1 MELSIP
7 DFFLSLH
14 HLNLTIKLNPFNQHF
29 NTPRW
34 VVLMIDI
41 IIVFVSYIIS
51 NFILNSFLDT
61 FSVEKL
67 FYKLPFITF
76 IYTLCFLYFKT
87 YKGVVKKTGLKDAEN
102 VFVSNTTS
110 FLILFFI
117 SFIFRQFVEQH
128 LSSSSSLILIS
139 RMSYSVIFV
148 HLFIST
154 VAMVIARLY
163 YKWIYDYLFSK
174 NKSVQ
179 RILIYGAGD
188 SGLITRDILQND
200 TQFNYKVIGFIDDN
214 LSKIGTFIDGVKVYS
229 INDINDVFIDRNDIT
244 EIIISIQNIKS
255 NQLLNLSKSI
265 EDLPI
270 NIKIIP
276 PISNWIDGT
285 YKPNQ
290 IKQLKIE
297 DLLGRDSIKLKN
309 PIINE
314 DIKSKRILVTGAA
327 GSIGSEISRQIA
339 IMDFDQLILIDHAE
353 SALYDIQQSLKNEIS
368 EEKQNRISYIVS
380 SVKDFNRM
388 QSLFDRYRPQIV
400 FHAAAYKHVP
410 LMEKFPY
417 EAINTNV
424 YGTKVI
430 ADLANKF
437 DVEKFVMISTD
448 KAVNPT
454 NVMGATKRVAEIYV
468 NCINESSKTNYI
480 VTRFGNVLGSNGSVI
495 PLFKRQ
501 LENGGPLT
509 VTHPDITR
517 FFMTIPEACQLVLE
531 AAIMGKGGEIFVFD
545 MGESMKIIDLA
556 KRMIRLSG
564 FKYPEEIDIKIV
576 GLRPGEKIYE
586 ELLANNENTVKTH
599 HEKIM
604 IAKVNTTKCEDNKN
618 LIEDL
623 CLMSSTIEKHEQVM
637 HLVAKIKDIVPEF
650 ISQNSEFEKLD
661 N

>member
-1 MELSIP
+1 
-7 DFFLSLH
+7 
-14 HLNLTIKLNPFNQHF
+14 LNPFNQHF
-29 NTPRW
+29 NAPRW
-34 VVLMIDI
+34 VVLVLDI
-41 IIVFVSYIIS
+41 LIVFFSYVIT
-51 NFILNSFLDT
+51 NFILNSFLNS
-61 FSVEKL
+61 FSLEKL
-67 FYKLPFITF
+67 LFKLPFVVAV
-76 IYTLCFLYFKT
+76 YTICFLYFKT
-87 YKGVVKKTGLKDAEN
+87 YKGIVKKTGLKDAEN
-102 VFVSNTTS
+102 VFVSNTTA

-117 SFIFRQFVEQH
+117 SFIYRQFIE
-128 LSSSSSLILIS
+128 STIS
-139 RMSYSVIFV
+139 ENTITSYVFRMSYSVIFV

-154 VAMVIARLY
+154 VVMVIARLY
-163 YKWIYDYLFSK
+163 YKWIYDYFFSK
-174 NKSVQ
+174 NKAQ
-179 RILIYGAGD
+179 QKILIYGAGD

-200 TQFNYKVIGFIDDN
+200 TQFNYKVVGFIDDKP
-214 LSKIGTFIDGVKVYS
+214 SKIGTFIDGVKIYS
-229 INDINDVFIDRNDIT
+229 INDIDDKFIERNDIS
-244 EIIISIQNIKS
+244 EIIISIQNIKT
-255 NQLLNLSKSI
+255 NQLLNLSKSL
-265 EDLPI
+265 EDLNV

-285 YKPNQ
+285 YKPAQ

-297 DLLGRDSIKLKN
+297 DLLGRESIKLKN

-314 DIKSKRILVTGAA
+314 NVQDKVILVTGAA
-327 GSIGSEISRQIA
+327 GSIGSEISRQLA
-339 IMDFDQLILIDHAE
+339 MMDFAQLILIDQAE
-353 SALYDIQQSLKNEIS
+353 SALYDVQQSLKNEIS
-368 EEKQNRISYIVS
+368 EEKQNRIDYIVS
-380 SVKDFNRM
+380 SVRDRKRM
-388 QSLFDRYRPQIV
+388 LSLFDKYHPQII

-410 LMEKFPY
+410 LMERFPY
-417 EAINTNV
+417 EAINTNI
-424 YGTKVI
+424 YGTKII
-430 ADLANKF
+430 ADLANEF
-437 DVEKFVMISTD
+437 GAEKFVMVSTD

-468 NCINESSKTNYI
+468 NCTNEKSKTNYI

-531 AAIMGKGGEIFVFD
+531 AAVMGKGGEIFVFD

-586 ELLANNENTVKTH
+586 ELLANDENTVKTH

-604 IAKVNTTKCEDNKN
+604 IAKVNTNKCQDNKK
-618 LIEDL
+618 LIEEL

-637 HLVAKIKDIVPEF
+637 HLVAKIKEIVPEF
-650 ISQNSEFEKLD
+650 KSQNSEFEKLD
-661 N
+661 NLIYEK

>member
-1 MELSIP
+1 
-7 DFFLSLH
+7 
-14 HLNLTIKLNPFNQHF
+14 
-29 NTPRW
+29 
-34 VVLMIDI
+34 MIDI
-41 IIVFVSYIIS
+41 LIVLVSYIVS

-61 FSVEKL
+61 FSVERL

-76 IYTLCFLYFKT
+76 VYALCFIYFKT

-102 VFVSNTTS
+102 VFVSNATA

-117 SFIFRQFVEQH
+117 SFVFRQIIEQN
-128 LSSSSSLILIS
+128 LPDTSGLMYVF

-148 HLFIST
+148 HLFITT
-154 VAMVIARLY
+154 VIMVIARLY
-163 YKWIYDYLFSK
+163 YKWIYDYFFSK
-174 NKSVQ
+174 NKAVQ

-214 LSKIGTFIDGVKVYS
+214 TSKVGTFIDGVKIYS
-229 INDINDVFIDRNDIT
+229 IHDVTEKFIDRNDIT
-244 EIIISIQNIKS
+244 EVIISIQNIKT
-255 NQLLNLSKSI
+255 NQLLKLSKSV
-265 EDLPI
+265 EDLPVK
-270 NIKIIP
+270 IKIIP

-285 YKPNQ
+285 YKPAQ

-297 DLLGRDSIKLKN
+297 DLLGRESIQLNN
-309 PIINE
+309 PIINKE
-314 DIKSKRILVTGAA
+314 IKGKIVLVTGAA

-339 IMDFDQLILIDHAE
+339 MMDFDQLILIDHAE
-353 SALYDIQQSLKNEIS
+353 SALYDIQQYLKNDLS
-368 EEKQNRISYIVS
+368 EDKQNRIDYIVS
-380 SVKDFNRM
+380 SVRDRKRM
-388 QSLFDRYRPQIV
+388 LSLFDKYRPQII

-424 YGTKVI
+424 YGTKIV
-430 ADLANKF
+430 ADLANDF
-437 DVEKFVMISTD
+437 GAEKFVMVSTD

-468 NCINESSKTNYI
+468 NCINEKSKTNYI

-501 LENGGPLT
+501 LEHGGPLT

-564 FKYPEEIDIKIV
+564 YKYPEEIDIKIV

-586 ELLANNENTVKTH
+586 ELLANGENTVKTH

-604 IAKVNTTKCEDNKN
+604 IAKVNTAKCQNNKQ
-618 LIEDL
+618 LIEEL
-623 CLMSSTIEKHEQVM
+623 CIMSSTIEKHEQVLE
-637 HLVAKIKDIVPEF
+637 LVAKIKEIVPEF

-661 N
+661 NVVYEK

>member
-1 MELSIP
+1 M
-7 DFFLSLH
+7 
-14 HLNLTIKLNPFNQHF
+14 NPFSQHF

-34 VVLMIDI
+34 VVLVIDI
-41 IIVFVSYIIS
+41 IIVFLSYIIS
-51 NFILNSFLDT
+51 NFILNSFLNT
-61 FSVEKL
+61 FSIEKL
-67 FYKLPFITF
+67 VYKLPFITLVYFFCF
-76 IYTLCFLYFKT
+76 IYFKT
-87 YKGVVKKTGLKDAEN
+87 YKGVVRKTGLKDAEN
-102 VFVSNTTS
+102 VFVSNTTA

-117 SFIFRQFVEQH
+117 SFIYRQFLEH
-128 LSSSSSLILIS
+128 NLSSSSALSS
-139 RMSYSVIFV
+139 TFRMSYSVIFV

-163 YKWIYDYLFSK
+163 YKWIYDYFFSK
-174 NKSVQ
+174 NKVAQ
-179 RILIYGAGD
+179 KVLIYGAGD
-188 SGLITRDILQND
+188 SGLITRDILQNE
-200 TQFNYKVIGFIDDN
+200 TQHNYKIIGFIDDN
-214 LSKIGTFIDGVKVYS
+214 QSKIGTFIDGVKIYS
-229 INDINDVFIDRNDIT
+229 IHNIDDKFVDRNDIS
-244 EIIISIQNIKS
+244 EIIISIQNIKT
-255 NQLLNLSKSI
+255 NQMLHLSKSL
-265 EDLPI
+265 EDLNV

-297 DLLGRDSIKLKN
+297 DLLGRESIKLKN

-314 DIKSKRILVTGAA
+314 NIKGKKILVTGAA
-327 GSIGSEISRQIA
+327 GSIGSEISKQIA
-339 IMDFDQLILIDHAE
+339 MMDFDQLILIDQAE
-353 SALYDIQQSLKNEIS
+353 SALYDVQQSLKNEIS
-368 EEKQNRISYIVS
+368 EEKQKRIDYIVS
-380 SVKDFNRM
+380 SVRDHNRM
-388 QSLFDRYRPQIV
+388 LSLFDKYHPQVI

-417 EAINTNV
+417 EAINTNIC
-424 YGTKVI
+424 GTKII
-430 ADLANKF
+430 ADLANEF
-437 DVEKFVMISTD
+437 RAEKFVMVSTD

-454 NVMGATKRVAEIYV
+454 NVMGATKRAAEIYV
-468 NCINESSKTNYI
+468 NCINEISKTNYI

-564 FKYPEEIDIKIV
+564 YKYPEEIDIKIV

-586 ELLANNENTVKTH
+586 ELLANDENTVKTH

-604 IAKVNTTKCEDNKN
+604 IAKVNTHKCQDNQK
-618 LIEDL
+618 LIEEL
-623 CLMSSTIEKHEQVM
+623 CLMSSTIEKQEEVM
-637 HLVAKIKDIVPEF
+637 DLVAKIKEIVPEF

-661 N
+661 NMTYEK

>member
-1 MELSIP
+1 M
-7 DFFLSLH
+7 
-14 HLNLTIKLNPFNQHF
+14 
-29 NTPRW
+29 
-34 VVLMIDI
+34 
-41 IIVFVSYIIS
+41 
-51 NFILNSFLDT
+51 NSFLNT

-67 FYKLPFITF
+67 VYKLPFITLVYFFCF
-76 IYTLCFLYFKT
+76 IYFKT
-87 YKGVVKKTGLKDAEN
+87 YKGVVRKTGLKDAEN
-102 VFVSNTTS
+102 VFVSNTTA

-117 SFIFRQFVEQH
+117 SFIYRQFLEH
-128 LSSSSSLILIS
+128 NLSSSSALSS
-139 RMSYSVIFV
+139 TFRMSYSVIFV

-163 YKWIYDYLFSK
+163 YKWIYDYFFSK
-174 NKSVQ
+174 NKVAQ
-179 RILIYGAGD
+179 KILIYGAGD
-188 SGLITRDILQND
+188 SGLITRNILQND
-200 TQFNYKVIGFIDDN
+200 TQHNYKVIGFIDDN
-214 LSKIGTFIDGVKVYS
+214 QSKIGTFIDGVKIYS
-229 INDINDVFIDRNDIT
+229 IHDIDDKFIDRNDIS
-244 EIIISIQNIKS
+244 EIIISIQNIKT
-255 NQLLNLSKSI
+255 NQMLHLSKSL
-265 EDLPI
+265 EDLNV

-297 DLLGRDSIKLKN
+297 DLLGRESIKLKN

-314 DIKSKRILVTGAA
+314 NIKGKRILVTGAA
-327 GSIGSEISRQIA
+327 GSIGSEISKQIA
-339 IMDFDQLILIDHAE
+339 IMDFDQLILIDQAE
-353 SALYDIQQSLKNEIS
+353 SALYDVQQSLKNEIS
-368 EEKQNRISYIVS
+368 EEKQKRIDYIVS
-380 SVKDFNRM
+380 SVRDHNRM
-388 QSLFDRYRPQIV
+388 LSLFDKYHPQVI

-417 EAINTNV
+417 EAINTNIC
-424 YGTKVI
+424 GTKII
-430 ADLANKF
+430 ADLANEF
-437 DVEKFVMISTD
+437 DAEKFVMVSTD

-454 NVMGATKRVAEIYV
+454 NVMGATKRAAEIYV
-468 NCINESSKTNYI
+468 NCINEISKTNYI

-564 FKYPEEIDIKIV
+564 YKYPEEIDIKIV

-586 ELLANNENTVKTH
+586 ELLANDENTVKTH

-604 IAKVNTTKCEDNKN
+604 IAKVRTEELDMNKN
-618 LIEDL
+618 RIDYL
-623 CLMSSTIEKHEQVM
+623 CSQVTSQTAISNPM
-637 HLVAKIKDIVPEF
+637 GLVELVKEIVPEY
-650 ISQNSEFEKLD
+650 ISKNSIYEQLDKLIFL
-661 N
+661 NKA

>member
-1 MELSIP
+1 M
-7 DFFLSLH
+7 
-14 HLNLTIKLNPFNQHF
+14 NPFSQHF

-34 VVLMIDI
+34 VVLVIDI
-41 IIVFVSYIIS
+41 IIVFLSYIIS
-51 NFILNSFLDT
+51 NFILNSFLNT

-67 FYKLPFITF
+67 VYKLPFITLVYFFCF
-76 IYTLCFLYFKT
+76 IYFKT
-87 YKGVVKKTGLKDAEN
+87 YKGVVRKTGLKDAEN
-102 VFVSNTTS
+102 VFVSNTTA

-117 SFIFRQFVEQH
+117 SFIYRQFLEH
-128 LSSSSSLILIS
+128 NLPSSSALSSTF

-163 YKWIYDYLFSK
+163 YKWIYDYFFSK
-174 NKSVQ
+174 NKVAQ
-179 RILIYGAGD
+179 KILIYGAGD
-188 SGLITRDILQND
+188 SGLITRNILQND
-200 TQFNYKVIGFIDDN
+200 TQHNYKVIGFIDDN
-214 LSKIGTFIDGVKVYS
+214 QSKIGTFIDGVKIYS
-229 INDINDVFIDRNDIT
+229 IHDIDDKFIDRNDIS
-244 EIIISIQNIKS
+244 EIIISIQNIKT
-255 NQLLNLSKSI
+255 NQMLHLSKSL
-265 EDLPI
+265 EDLNV

-297 DLLGRDSIKLKN
+297 DLLGRESIKLKN

-314 DIKSKRILVTGAA
+314 NIKGKRILVTGAA
-327 GSIGSEISRQIA
+327 GSIGSEISKQIA
-339 IMDFDQLILIDHAE
+339 IMDFDQLILIDQAE
-353 SALYDIQQSLKNEIS
+353 SALYDVQQSLKNEIS
-368 EEKQNRISYIVS
+368 EEKQKRIDYIVS
-380 SVKDFNRM
+380 SVRDHNRM
-388 QSLFDRYRPQIV
+388 RSLFDKYHPQVI

-417 EAINTNV
+417 EAINTNIC
-424 YGTKVI
+424 GTKII
-430 ADLANKF
+430 ADLANEF
-437 DVEKFVMISTD
+437 DAEKFVMVSTD

-454 NVMGATKRVAEIYV
+454 NVMGATKRAAEIYV
-468 NCINESSKTNYI
+468 NCINEISKTNYI

-564 FKYPEEIDIKIV
+564 YKYPEEIDIKIV

-586 ELLANNENTVKTH
+586 ELLANDENTVKTH

-604 IAKVNTTKCEDNKN
+604 IAKVNTYKCKDNKK
-618 LIEDL
+618 LIEEL

-637 HLVAKIKDIVPEF
+637 NLVAKIKEIVPEF

-661 N
+661 NITYEK

>member
-1 MELSIP
+1 M
-7 DFFLSLH
+7 
-14 HLNLTIKLNPFNQHF
+14 NPFSQHF

-34 VVLMIDI
+34 VVLVIDI
-41 IIVFVSYIIS
+41 IIVFLSYIIS
-51 NFILNSFLDT
+51 NFILNSFLNT

-67 FYKLPFITF
+67 VYKLPFITLVYFFCF
-76 IYTLCFLYFKT
+76 IYFKT
-87 YKGVVKKTGLKDAEN
+87 YKGVVRKTGLKDAEN
-102 VFVSNTTS
+102 VFVSNTTA

-117 SFIFRQFVEQH
+117 SFIYRQFLEH
-128 LSSSSSLILIS
+128 NLSSSSALSS
-139 RMSYSVIFV
+139 TFRMSYSVIFV

-163 YKWIYDYLFSK
+163 YKWIYDYFFSK
-174 NKSVQ
+174 NKVAQ
-179 RILIYGAGD
+179 KILIYGAGD
-188 SGLITRDILQND
+188 SGLITRNILQND
-200 TQFNYKVIGFIDDN
+200 TQHNYKVIGFIDDN
-214 LSKIGTFIDGVKVYS
+214 QSKIGTFIDGVKIYS
-229 INDINDVFIDRNDIT
+229 IHDIDDKFIDRNDIS
-244 EIIISIQNIKS
+244 EIIISIQNIKT
-255 NQLLNLSKSI
+255 NQMLHLSKSL
-265 EDLPI
+265 EDLNV

-297 DLLGRDSIKLKN
+297 DLLGRESIKLKN

-314 DIKSKRILVTGAA
+314 NIKGKRILVTGAA
-327 GSIGSEISRQIA
+327 GSIGSEISKQIA
-339 IMDFDQLILIDHAE
+339 IMDFDQLILIDQAE
-353 SALYDIQQSLKNEIS
+353 SALYDVQQSLKNEIS
-368 EEKQNRISYIVS
+368 EEKQKRIDYIVS
-380 SVKDFNRM
+380 SVRDHNRM
-388 QSLFDRYRPQIV
+388 LSLFDKYHPQVI

-417 EAINTNV
+417 EAINTNIC
-424 YGTKVI
+424 GTKII
-430 ADLANKF
+430 ADLANEF
-437 DVEKFVMISTD
+437 DAEKFVMVSTD

-454 NVMGATKRVAEIYV
+454 NVMGATKRAAEIYV
-468 NCINESSKTNYI
+468 NCINEISKTNYI

-564 FKYPEEIDIKIV
+564 YKYPEEIDIKIV

-586 ELLANNENTVKTH
+586 ELLANDENTVKTH

-604 IAKVNTTKCEDNKN
+604 IAKVNTYKCKDNKK
-618 LIEDL
+618 LIEEL

-637 HLVAKIKDIVPEF
+637 NLVAKIKEIVPEF

-661 N
+661 NITYEK

>member
-1 MELSIP
+1 M
-7 DFFLSLH
+7 
-14 HLNLTIKLNPFNQHF
+14 NPFSQHF

-34 VVLMIDI
+34 VVLVIDI
-41 IIVFVSYIIS
+41 IIVFLSYIIS
-51 NFILNSFLDT
+51 NFILNSFLNT

-67 FYKLPFITF
+67 VYKLPFITLVYF
-76 IYTLCFLYFKT
+76 ICFIYFKT
-87 YKGVVKKTGLKDAEN
+87 YKGIVRKTGLKDAEN
-102 VFVSNTTS
+102 VFVSNTTA

-117 SFIFRQFVEQH
+117 SFIYRQFLEH
-128 LSSSSSLILIS
+128 NLPSSSALSSTF

-163 YKWIYDYLFSK
+163 YKWIYDYFFSK
-174 NKSVQ
+174 NKVAQ
-179 RILIYGAGD
+179 KILIYGAGD

-200 TQFNYKVIGFIDDN
+200 TQHNYKVIGFIDDN
-214 LSKIGTFIDGVKVYS
+214 QSKIGTFIDGVKIYS
-229 INDINDVFIDRNDIT
+229 IHDIDDKFIDRNDIS
-244 EIIISIQNIKS
+244 EIIISIQNIKT
-255 NQLLNLSKSI
+255 NQMLHLSKSL
-265 EDLPI
+265 EELNV

-297 DLLGRDSIKLKN
+297 DLLGRESIKLKN

-314 DIKSKRILVTGAA
+314 NIKGKKILVTGAA
-327 GSIGSEISRQIA
+327 GSIGSEISKQIA
-339 IMDFDQLILIDHAE
+339 IMDFDQLILIDQAE
-353 SALYDIQQSLKNEIS
+353 SALYDVQQSLKNEIS
-368 EEKQNRISYIVS
+368 EEKQKRIDYIVS
-380 SVKDFNRM
+380 SVKDHNRM
-388 QSLFDRYRPQIV
+388 RSLFDKYHPQVI

-417 EAINTNV
+417 EAINTNI
-424 YGTKVI
+424 YGTKII
-430 ADLANKF
+430 ADLANEF
-437 DVEKFVMISTD
+437 RAEKFVMVSTD

-454 NVMGATKRVAEIYV
+454 NVMGATKRAAEIYV
-468 NCINESSKTNYI
+468 NCINEISKTNYI

-564 FKYPEEIDIKIV
+564 YKYPEEIDIKIV

-586 ELLANNENTVKTH
+586 ELLANDENTVKTH

-604 IAKVNTTKCEDNKN
+604 IAKVNTHKCKDNKK
-618 LIEDL
+618 LIEEL

-637 HLVAKIKDIVPEF
+637 NLVAKIKEIVPEF

-661 N
+661 NITYEK

>member
-1 MELSIP
+1 M
-7 DFFLSLH
+7 
-14 HLNLTIKLNPFNQHF
+14 NPFNQHF

-34 VVLMIDI
+34 VVLVIDI
-41 IIVFVSYIIS
+41 LIVFISYILS
-51 NFILNSFLDT
+51 NFILNSFLNT

-67 FYKLPFITF
+67 VYKLPFITL

-87 YKGVVKKTGLKDAEN
+87 YKGIVRKTGLKDAEN
-102 VFVSNTTS
+102 VFVSNTTA

-117 SFIFRQFVEQH
+117 SFIYRQFLENKLNLPN
-128 LSSSSSLILIS
+128 LSLTF

-148 HLFIST
+148 HLFITT

-163 YKWIYDYLFSK
+163 YKWIYDYFFSK
-174 NKSVQ
+174 NKVVQ
-179 RILIYGAGD
+179 RVLIYGAGD

-200 TQFNYKVIGFIDDN
+200 TQYNNKVIGFIDDN
-214 LSKIGTFIDGVKVYS
+214 QSKIGTFIDGLKIYS
-229 INDINDVFIDRNDIT
+229 INDIDEKFIDRNDIS
-244 EIIISIQNIKS
+244 EIIISIQNIKT
-255 NQLLNLSKSI
+255 NQLLNLSKSL
-265 EDLPI
+265 EDLNV

-297 DLLGRDSIKLKN
+297 DLLGRESIKLKN

-314 DIKSKRILVTGAA
+314 NIKGKRVLVTGAA

-339 IMDFDQLILIDHAE
+339 IMDFDQLILIDQAE

-368 EEKQNRISYIVS
+368 EEKQKRIDYIVS
-380 SVKDFNRM
+380 SVRDNKRM
-388 QSLFDRYRPQIV
+388 RSLFDKYHPQVI

-417 EAINTNV
+417 EAINTNI
-424 YGTKVI
+424 YGTKII
-430 ADLANKF
+430 ADLASEFNS
-437 DVEKFVMISTD
+437 EKFVMVSTD

-564 FKYPEEIDIKIV
+564 YKYPEEIDIKIV

-586 ELLANNENTVKTH
+586 ELLANDENTVKTH

-604 IAKVNTTKCEDNKN
+604 IAKVNTQKCHDNKK
-618 LIEDL
+618 LIEEL

-637 HLVAKIKDIVPEF
+637 GLVAKIKEIVPEF
-650 ISQNSEFEKLD
+650 ISQNSEYEKLD
-661 N
+661 NIIYEK

>member
-1 MELSIP
+1 
-7 DFFLSLH
+7 
-14 HLNLTIKLNPFNQHF
+14 
-29 NTPRW
+29 
-34 VVLMIDI
+34 MIDI
-41 IIVFVSYIIS
+41 LIVLVSYILS

-61 FSVEKL
+61 FSIEKL
-67 FYKLPFITF
+67 FYKLPFITLV
-76 IYTLCFLYFKT
+76 YALCFIYFKT

-102 VFVSNTTS
+102 VFVSNATA

-117 SFIFRQFVEQH
+117 SFVFRQFIEQN
-128 LSSSSSLILIS
+128 LPETSGLIYVF

-148 HLFIST
+148 HLFITT
-154 VAMVIARLY
+154 VIMVIARLY
-163 YKWIYDYLFSK
+163 YKWIYDYFFSK
-174 NKSVQ
+174 NKAVQ
-179 RILIYGAGD
+179 KILIYGAGD
-188 SGLITRDILQND
+188 SGLITRDILHND

-214 LSKIGTFIDGVKVYS
+214 ISKVGTFIDGVKIYS
-229 INDINDVFIDRNDIT
+229 IHDINEKFIDKHEIT
-244 EIIISIQNIKS
+244 EIIISIQNIKT
-255 NQLLNLSKSI
+255 NQLLKLSKSI
-265 EDLPI
+265 EELPVK
-270 NIKIIP
+270 IKIIP

-285 YKPNQ
+285 YKPVQ

-297 DLLGRDSIKLKN
+297 DLLGRESIQLNN
-309 PIINE
+309 PIINKE
-314 DIKSKRILVTGAA
+314 IKGKIVLVTGAA

-339 IMDFDQLILIDHAE
+339 MMDFDQLILIDHAE
-353 SALYDIQQSLKNEIS
+353 SALYDIQQYLKNDLS
-368 EEKQNRISYIVS
+368 DDKQNRIDYIVS
-380 SVKDFNRM
+380 SVRDRKRM
-388 QSLFDRYRPQIV
+388 LSLFDKYRPQII

-424 YGTKVI
+424 YGTKII
-430 ADLANKF
+430 ADLANDF
-437 DVEKFVMISTD
+437 GAEKFVMVSTD

-468 NCINESSKTNYI
+468 NCINEKSKTNYI

-501 LENGGPLT
+501 LEHGGPLT

-564 FKYPEEIDIKIV
+564 YKYPEEIDIKIV

-586 ELLANNENTVKTH
+586 ELLANDENTIKTH

-604 IAKVNTTKCEDNKN
+604 IAKVNTDKCHDNKK
-618 LIEDL
+618 LIEEL
-623 CLMSSTIEKHEQVM
+623 CVMSSTIEKHEQVLQ
-637 HLVAKIKDIVPEF
+637 LVAKIKEIVPEF

-661 N
+661 NVIYEK

>member
-1 MELSIP
+1 
-7 DFFLSLH
+7 
-14 HLNLTIKLNPFNQHF
+14 
-29 NTPRW
+29 
-34 VVLMIDI
+34 MIDI
-41 IIVFVSYIIS
+41 LIVLVSYIVS

-61 FSVEKL
+61 FSVERL

-76 IYTLCFLYFKT
+76 VYALCFIYFKT

-102 VFVSNTTS
+102 VFVSNATA

-117 SFIFRQFVEQH
+117 SFVFRQIIEQN
-128 LSSSSSLILIS
+128 LPDTSGLMYVF

-148 HLFIST
+148 HLFITT
-154 VAMVIARLY
+154 VIMVIARLY
-163 YKWIYDYLFSK
+163 YKWIYDYFFSK
-174 NKSVQ
+174 NKAVQ

-214 LSKIGTFIDGVKVYS
+214 ISKVGTFIDGVKIYS
-229 INDINDVFIDRNDIT
+229 IHDITEKFIDRNDIT
-244 EIIISIQNIKS
+244 EVIISIQNIKT
-255 NQLLNLSKSI
+255 NQLLKLSKSV
-265 EDLPI
+265 EDLPVK
-270 NIKIIP
+270 IKIIP

-285 YKPNQ
+285 YKPAQ

-297 DLLGRDSIKLKN
+297 DLLGRESIQLNN
-309 PIINE
+309 PIINKE
-314 DIKSKRILVTGAA
+314 IKGKIVLVTGAA

-339 IMDFDQLILIDHAE
+339 MMDFDQLILIDHAE
-353 SALYDIQQSLKNEIS
+353 SALYDIQQYLKNDLS
-368 EEKQNRISYIVS
+368 EDKQNRIDYIVS
-380 SVKDFNRM
+380 SVRDRKRM
-388 QSLFDRYRPQIV
+388 LSLFDKYRPQII

-424 YGTKVI
+424 YGTKIV
-430 ADLANKF
+430 ADLANDF
-437 DVEKFVMISTD
+437 GAEKFVMVSTD

-468 NCINESSKTNYI
+468 NCINEKSKTNYI

-501 LENGGPLT
+501 LEHGGPLT

-564 FKYPEEIDIKIV
+564 YKYPEEIDIKIV

-586 ELLANNENTVKTH
+586 ELLANGENTVKTH

-604 IAKVNTTKCEDNKN
+604 IAKVNTAKCQNNKQ
-618 LIEDL
+618 LIEEL
-623 CLMSSTIEKHEQVM
+623 CIMSSTIEKHEQVLE
-637 HLVAKIKDIVPEF
+637 LVAKIKEIVPEF

-661 N
+661 NVVYEK

>member
-1 MELSIP
+1 MI
-7 DFFLSLH
+7 
-14 HLNLTIKLNPFNQHF
+14 LNPFSQHF

-34 VVLMIDI
+34 VVLVIDI
-41 IIVFVSYIIS
+41 IIVFLSYIVS
-51 NFILNSFLDT
+51 NFILNSFLNT

-67 FYKLPFITF
+67 VYKLPFITLVYFFCF
-76 IYTLCFLYFKT
+76 IYFKT
-87 YKGVVKKTGLKDAEN
+87 YKGVVRKTGLKDAEN
-102 VFVSNTTS
+102 VFVSNTTA

-117 SFIFRQFVEQH
+117 SFIYRQFLEH
-128 LSSSSSLILIS
+128 NLPSSSALSSTF

-163 YKWIYDYLFSK
+163 YKWIYDYFFSK
-174 NKSVQ
+174 NKVAQ
-179 RILIYGAGD
+179 KVLIYGAGD

-200 TQFNYKVIGFIDDN
+200 TQHNYKVIGFIDDN
-214 LSKIGTFIDGVKVYS
+214 QSKIGTFIDGVKIYS
-229 INDINDVFIDRNDIT
+229 IHDIDDKFIDRNDIS
-244 EIIISIQNIKS
+244 EIIISIQNIKT
-255 NQLLNLSKSI
+255 NQMLHLSKSL
-265 EDLPI
+265 EELNV

-297 DLLGRDSIKLKN
+297 DLLGRESIKLKN

-314 DIKSKRILVTGAA
+314 NIKGKKILVTGAA
-327 GSIGSEISRQIA
+327 GSIGSEISKQIA
-339 IMDFDQLILIDHAE
+339 IMDFDQLILIDQAE
-353 SALYDIQQSLKNEIS
+353 SALYDVQQSLKNEIS
-368 EEKQNRISYIVS
+368 EEKQKRIDYIVS
-380 SVKDFNRM
+380 SVKDHNRM
-388 QSLFDRYRPQIV
+388 RSLFDKYHPQVI

-417 EAINTNV
+417 EAINTNI
-424 YGTKVI
+424 YGTKII
-430 ADLANKF
+430 ADLANEF
-437 DVEKFVMISTD
+437 RAEKFVMVSTD

-454 NVMGATKRVAEIYV
+454 NVMGATKRAAEIYV
-468 NCINESSKTNYI
+468 NCINEISKTNYI

-564 FKYPEEIDIKIV
+564 YKYPEEIDIKIV

-586 ELLANNENTVKTH
+586 ELLANDENTVKTH

-604 IAKVNTTKCEDNKN
+604 IAKVNTHKCKDNKK
-618 LIEDL
+618 LIEEL

-637 HLVAKIKDIVPEF
+637 NLVAKIKEIVPEF

-661 N
+661 NITYEK

>member
-1 MELSIP
+1 M
-7 DFFLSLH
+7 
-14 HLNLTIKLNPFNQHF
+14 NPFSQHF

-34 VVLMIDI
+34 VVLVIDI
-41 IIVFVSYIIS
+41 LIVFISYILS
-51 NFILNSFLDT
+51 NFILNSFLNT

-67 FYKLPFITF
+67 VYKLPFITL

-87 YKGVVKKTGLKDAEN
+87 YKGIVRKTGLKDAEN
-102 VFVSNTTS
+102 VFVSNTTA

-117 SFIFRQFVEQH
+117 SFIYRQFLENKLNLPN
-128 LSSSSSLILIS
+128 LSLTF

-148 HLFIST
+148 HLFITT

-163 YKWIYDYLFSK
+163 YKWIYDYFFSK
-174 NKSVQ
+174 NKVVQ
-179 RILIYGAGD
+179 RVFIYGAGD

-200 TQFNYKVIGFIDDN
+200 TQYNNKVIGFIDDN
-214 LSKIGTFIDGVKVYS
+214 QSKIGTFIDGLKIYS
-229 INDINDVFIDRNDIT
+229 INDIDEKFIDRNDIS
-244 EIIISIQNIKS
+244 EIIISIQNIKT
-255 NQLLNLSKSI
+255 NQLLNLSKSL
-265 EDLPI
+265 EDLNV

-297 DLLGRDSIKLKN
+297 DLLGRESIKLKN

-314 DIKSKRILVTGAA
+314 NIKGKRVLVTGAA

-339 IMDFDQLILIDHAE
+339 MMDFDQLILIDQAE

-368 EEKQNRISYIVS
+368 EEKQKRIDYIVS
-380 SVKDFNRM
+380 SVRDNKRM
-388 QSLFDRYRPQIV
+388 RSLFDKYHPQVI

-417 EAINTNV
+417 EAINTNI
-424 YGTKVI
+424 YGTKII
-430 ADLANKF
+430 ADLASEFNS
-437 DVEKFVMISTD
+437 EKFVMVSTD

-564 FKYPEEIDIKIV
+564 YKYPEEIDIKIV

-586 ELLANNENTVKTH
+586 ELLANDENTVKTH

-604 IAKVNTTKCEDNKN
+604 IAKVNTQKCHDNKK
-618 LIEDL
+618 LIEEL

-637 HLVAKIKDIVPEF
+637 GLVAKIKEIVPEF
-650 ISQNSEFEKLD
+650 ISQNSEYEKLD
-661 N
+661 NITYEK

>member
-1 MELSIP
+1 M
-7 DFFLSLH
+7 
-14 HLNLTIKLNPFNQHF
+14 
-29 NTPRW
+29 
-34 VVLMIDI
+34 
-41 IIVFVSYIIS
+41 
-51 NFILNSFLDT
+51 NSFLNT

-67 FYKLPFITF
+67 VYKLPFITLVYFFCF
-76 IYTLCFLYFKT
+76 IYFKT
-87 YKGVVKKTGLKDAEN
+87 YKGVVRKTGLKDAEN
-102 VFVSNTTS
+102 VFVSNTTA

-117 SFIFRQFVEQH
+117 SFIYRQFLEH
-128 LSSSSSLILIS
+128 NLPNSSAFSSTF

-163 YKWIYDYLFSK
+163 YKWIYDYFFSK
-174 NKSVQ
+174 NKVAQ
-179 RILIYGAGD
+179 KILIYGAGD

-200 TQFNYKVIGFIDDN
+200 TQHNYKVIGFIDDN
-214 LSKIGTFIDGVKVYS
+214 QSKIGTFIDGVKIYS
-229 INDINDVFIDRNDIT
+229 IHNIDDKFVDRNDIS
-244 EIIISIQNIKS
+244 EIIISIQNIKT
-255 NQLLNLSKSI
+255 NQMLHLSKSL
-265 EDLPI
+265 EDLNV

-297 DLLGRDSIKLKN
+297 DLLGRESIKLKN

-314 DIKSKRILVTGAA
+314 NIKGKKILVTGAA
-327 GSIGSEISRQIA
+327 GSIGSEISKQIA
-339 IMDFDQLILIDHAE
+339 MMDFDQLILIDQAE
-353 SALYDIQQSLKNEIS
+353 SALYDVQQSLKNEIS
-368 EEKQNRISYIVS
+368 EEKQKRIDYIVS
-380 SVKDFNRM
+380 SVRDHNRM
-388 QSLFDRYRPQIV
+388 LSLFDKYHPQVI

-417 EAINTNV
+417 EAINTNIC
-424 YGTKVI
+424 GTKII
-430 ADLANKF
+430 ADLANEF
-437 DVEKFVMISTD
+437 DAEKFVMVSTD

-454 NVMGATKRVAEIYV
+454 NVMGATKRAAEIYV
-468 NCINESSKTNYI
+468 NCINEISKTNYI

-564 FKYPEEIDIKIV
+564 YKYPEEIDIEIV

-586 ELLANNENTVKTH
+586 ELLANDENTVKTH

-604 IAKVNTTKCEDNKN
+604 IAKVNTYKCKDNKK
-618 LIEDL
+618 LIEEL
-623 CLMSSTIEKHEQVM
+623 CLMSSTIDKQEQVM
-637 HLVAKIKDIVPEF
+637 DLVAKIKEIVPEF

-661 N
+661 NITYEK

>member
-1 MELSIP
+1 MI
-7 DFFLSLH
+7 
-14 HLNLTIKLNPFNQHF
+14 LNPFSQHF

-34 VVLMIDI
+34 VVLVIDI
-41 IIVFVSYIIS
+41 IIVFLSYIIS
-51 NFILNSFLDT
+51 NFILNSFLNT

-67 FYKLPFITF
+67 VYKLPFITLVYFFCF
-76 IYTLCFLYFKT
+76 IYFKT
-87 YKGVVKKTGLKDAEN
+87 YKGVVRKTGLKDAEN
-102 VFVSNTTS
+102 VFVSNTTA

-117 SFIFRQFVEQH
+117 SFIYRQFLEH
-128 LSSSSSLILIS
+128 NLSSSSALSS
-139 RMSYSVIFV
+139 TFRMSYSVIFV

-163 YKWIYDYLFSK
+163 YKWIYDYFFSK
-174 NKSVQ
+174 NKVAQ
-179 RILIYGAGD
+179 KILIYGAGD
-188 SGLITRDILQND
+188 SGLITRNILQND
-200 TQFNYKVIGFIDDN
+200 TQHNYKVIGFIDDN
-214 LSKIGTFIDGVKVYS
+214 QSKIGTFIDGVKIYS
-229 INDINDVFIDRNDIT
+229 IHDIDDKFIDRNDIS
-244 EIIISIQNIKS
+244 EIIISIQNIKT
-255 NQLLNLSKSI
+255 NQMLHLSKSL
-265 EDLPI
+265 EDLNV

-297 DLLGRDSIKLKN
+297 DLLGRESIKLKN

-314 DIKSKRILVTGAA
+314 NIKGKRILVTGAA
-327 GSIGSEISRQIA
+327 GSIGSEISKQIA
-339 IMDFDQLILIDHAE
+339 IMDFDQLILIDQAE
-353 SALYDIQQSLKNEIS
+353 SALYDVQQSLKNEIS
-368 EEKQNRISYIVS
+368 EEKQKRIDYIVS
-380 SVKDFNRM
+380 SVRDHNRM
-388 QSLFDRYRPQIV
+388 LSLFDKYHPQVI

-417 EAINTNV
+417 EAINTNIC
-424 YGTKVI
+424 GTKII
-430 ADLANKF
+430 ADLANEF
-437 DVEKFVMISTD
+437 DAEKFVMVSTD

-454 NVMGATKRVAEIYV
+454 NVMGATKRAAEIYV
-468 NCINESSKTNYI
+468 NCINEISKTNYI

-564 FKYPEEIDIKIV
+564 YKYPEEIDIKIV

-586 ELLANNENTVKTH
+586 ELLANDENTVKTH

-604 IAKVNTTKCEDNKN
+604 IAKVNTYKCKDNKK
-618 LIEDL
+618 LIEEL

-637 HLVAKIKDIVPEF
+637 NLVAKIKEIVPEF

-661 N
+661 NITYEK

>member
-1 MELSIP
+1 
-7 DFFLSLH
+7 
-14 HLNLTIKLNPFNQHF
+14 
-29 NTPRW
+29 
-34 VVLMIDI
+34 MIDI
-41 IIVFVSYIIS
+41 IIVFLSYIVS
-51 NFILNSFLDT
+51 NFILNSFLNT

-67 FYKLPFITF
+67 VYKLPFITLVYFFCF
-76 IYTLCFLYFKT
+76 IYFKT
-87 YKGVVKKTGLKDAEN
+87 YKGVVRKTGLKDAEN
-102 VFVSNTTS
+102 VFVSNTTA

-117 SFIFRQFVEQH
+117 SFIYRQFLEH
-128 LSSSSSLILIS
+128 NLPSSSALSSTF

-163 YKWIYDYLFSK
+163 YKWIYDYFFSK
-174 NKSVQ
+174 NKVAQ
-179 RILIYGAGD
+179 KVLIYGAGD

-200 TQFNYKVIGFIDDN
+200 TQHNYKVIGFIDDN
-214 LSKIGTFIDGVKVYS
+214 QSKIGTFIDGVKIYS
-229 INDINDVFIDRNDIT
+229 IHDIDDKFIDRNDIS
-244 EIIISIQNIKS
+244 EIIISIQNIKT
-255 NQLLNLSKSI
+255 NQMLHLSKSL
-265 EDLPI
+265 EELNV

-297 DLLGRDSIKLKN
+297 DLLGRESIKLKN

-314 DIKSKRILVTGAA
+314 NIKGKKILVTGAA
-327 GSIGSEISRQIA
+327 GSIGSEISKQIA
-339 IMDFDQLILIDHAE
+339 IMDFDQLILIDQAE
-353 SALYDIQQSLKNEIS
+353 SALYDVQQSLKNEIS
-368 EEKQNRISYIVS
+368 EEKQKRIDYIVS
-380 SVKDFNRM
+380 SVKDHNRM
-388 QSLFDRYRPQIV
+388 RSLFDKYHPQVI

-417 EAINTNV
+417 EAINTNI
-424 YGTKVI
+424 YGTKII
-430 ADLANKF
+430 ADLANEF
-437 DVEKFVMISTD
+437 RAEKFVMVSTD

-454 NVMGATKRVAEIYV
+454 NVMGATKRAAEIYV
-468 NCINESSKTNYI
+468 NCINEISKTNYI

-564 FKYPEEIDIKIV
+564 YKYPEEIDIKIV

-586 ELLANNENTVKTH
+586 ELLANDENTVKTH

-604 IAKVNTTKCEDNKN
+604 IAKVNTHKCKDNKK
-618 LIEDL
+618 LIEEL

-637 HLVAKIKDIVPEF
+637 NLVAKIKEIVPEF

-661 N
+661 NITYEK